1 MADNN
6 KKMYDKDELCDKVEE
21 IADSMAEKLTEEE
34 LLVTYADLAME
45 AAQYALRLGTHHE
58 SVYKQG
64 SYMDL
69 FKYLIKVHVFDVAII
84 CKLKDHE
91 QLKQII
97 DEVVVGEFDSEYL
110 RKQSR

>member
-1 MADNN
+1 MAD
-6 KKMYDKDELCDKVEE
+6 KRMIDKDELCDKVEE
-21 IADSMAEKLTEEE
+21 IADSMADKLTEEE

-45 AAQYALRLGTHHE
+45 AAQYALRLGTHHG
-58 SVYKQG
+58 SVYKEG

-69 FKYLIKVHVFDVAII
+69 FKYLIKVHVFDVAVI

-97 DEVVVGEFDSEYL
+97 DDMVIGEFDSEYL
-110 RKQSR
+110 KRSSR